1 MSWLIVSLFAY
12 FLFSIVS
19 LTDKFLL
26 AGPPKPKIYAFYAG
40 TLGSL
45 IILLIPFTG
54 LFIPDALTFF
64 LCLLTGAIFVFSL
77 LALYEGLEKYEA
89 SRVISAI
96 GGLTPLFVFLLTFFI
111 ARNKEPLPS
120 AGIFAFVLLASG
132 SFLIA
137 RQDSEKTSKGGII
150 ISALTAFLL
159 ALYFFL
165 AKYVYLAL
173 PFWHGL
179 IWIKIGSLFAA
190 ASFLCSKEVRD
201 ELFHKKHHKQSFNKK
216 TGALFIINQ
225 VFGASAAILQ
235 NWAIAL
241 AGVAYVSIVVALQG
255 VQYIFIFIFA
265 MLLSWKFP
273 KILKEKNSKKI
284 ITQKIIAI
292 ILIAAG
298 LAILGLI
305 S

>member
-1 MSWLIVSLFAY
+1 MSWLIVALLSY

-26 AGPPKPKIYAFYAG
+26 AGPPKPKIYTFYAG

-45 IILLIPFTG
+45 IILLIPFVE
-54 LFIPDALTFF
+54 FSIPDGITIF

-89 SRVISAI
+89 SRVVSAI

-111 ARNKEPLPS
+111 SGKKEILPP
-120 AGIFAFVLLASG
+120 AGILAFTLLAMG

-137 RQDSEKTSKGGII
+137 RQDSKRVSRGSII
-150 ISALTAFLL
+150 ISTLTAFLL

-179 IWIKIGSLFAA
+179 IWIKIGSLLAA
-190 ASFLCSKEVRD
+190 VFFFFSKEVRD
-201 ELFHKKHHKQSFNKK
+201 EIFHKKRQKQSFDKK
-216 TGALFIINQ
+216 TGALFLINQ
-225 VFGASAAILQ
+225 GFGAAAAILQ

-255 VQYIFIFIFA
+255 TQYLFIFIFA
-265 MLLSWKFP
+265 LLLSWKFP
-273 KILKEKNSKKI
+273 KILKEKTSKKI
-284 ITQKIIAI
+284 ISQKIIAI

-298 LAILGLI
+298 LAILGFVN
-305 S
+305 

>member
-1 MSWLIVSLFAY
+1 MSWLIVSLFSY

-26 AGPPKPKIYAFYAG
+26 SGPPKPKIYTFYAG

-45 IILLIPFTG
+45 IILLIPFVG
-54 LFIPDALTFF
+54 FSIPDGLTIF
-64 LCLLTGAIFVFSL
+64 LCLLTGSIFVFSL

-89 SRVISAI
+89 SRVVSAI

-111 ARNKEPLPS
+111 SGDAAILPP
-120 AGIFAFVLLASG
+120 AGILAFILLALG

-137 RQDSEKTSKGGII
+137 KQDSEKSSKGSLI

-179 IWIKIGSLFAA
+179 IWIKIGSLLAA
-190 ASFLCSKEVRD
+190 AIFLCSKEVRD
-201 ELFHKKHHKQSFNKK
+201 ELFHKKRHKQSFNKK
-216 TGALFIINQ
+216 TGSLFIVNQ
-225 VFGASAAILQ
+225 AFGAAAAILQ

-241 AGVAYVSIVVALQG
+241 AGMAYVSIVVALQG
-255 VQYIFIFIFA
+255 VQYLFIFIFA
-265 MLLSWKFP
+265 LLLSWKFP
-273 KILKEKNSKKI
+273 KILKEKHSKKI
-284 ITQKIIAI
+284 IVQKIIAI
-292 ILIAAG
+292 ILIGIG
-298 LAILGLI
+298 LAILGFI
-305 S
+305 